1 MTATKAV
8 LPAFPSLSKVEM
20 EDRKRSLMG
29 DVDDLAPSRKRLKD
43 ENGSTMRMDEDKEKQ
58 VEVRASSLPR
68 RAFHKNTSTDCTC
81 IQDYQKDAIMRQMK
95 EYKRQKRDVEEQ
107 LADLQK
113 KARYHDDHLRI
124 LDAWWAQLLDEIRIR
139 VGDELPTPPPSATS
153 ALGMPT
159 PPLYVT

>member
-1 MTATKAV
+1 
-8 LPAFPSLSKVEM
+8 
-20 EDRKRSLMG
+20 
-29 DVDDLAPSRKRLKD
+29 
-43 ENGSTMRMDEDKEKQ
+43 
-58 VEVRASSLPR
+58 
-68 RAFHKNTSTDCTC
+68 
-81 IQDYQKDAIMRQMK
+81 MRQMK

-153 ALGMPT
+153 AIGMPT
-159 PPLYVT
+159 PPFCVT